1 MGNVGVAFPDKKE
14 VPALKGVSFYPITRV
29 RGEGMKNSVPN
40 HIVEAL
46 RGAVAEAEGDEKLS
60 RLLHAETKARLIQMS
75 DEELWELAKRTS
87 HSSQSR
93 ELVYKRYKQ
102 AREQLRAT
110 ATEWAADLL
119 LGKEG

>member
-1 MGNVGVAFPDKKE
+1 
-14 VPALKGVSFYPITRV
+14 
-29 RGEGMKNSVPN
+29 MKNSVPN

-46 RGAVAEAEGDEKLS
+46 CGAVAEAEGDEELS
-60 RLLHAETKARLIQMS
+60 QRLHAETKARLIQMS
-75 DEELWELAKRTS
+75 DEELWELAKRTP
-87 HSSQSR
+87 HSSSP